1 MINKLV
7 ILKIKIDIIK
17 SAKTVTLNFNL
28 ELRYNYSVPDGIY
41 LLKVNNG
48 NTRAIFG
55 ICSNL
60 TKRIPERR
68 HFTYFSR
75 DSIAC

>member
-1 MINKLV
+1 M
-7 ILKIKIDIIK
+7 
-17 SAKTVTLNFNL
+17 ATLNFNL
-28 ELRYNYSVPDGIY
+28 ELRYNYSVPDCIY

-55 ICSNL
+55 IFSKL
-60 TKRIPERR
+60 TKKIPERR
-68 HFTYFSR
+68 HFTYCSR

>member
-28 ELRYNYSVPDGIY
+28 ELRYNYSVPDGIC

-60 TKRIPERR
+60 TKRIPE
-68 HFTYFSR
+68 
-75 DSIAC
+75 